1 MSCQRN
7 EQTVTYQQTK
17 GRGGKCCHFLIKATD
32 YRPEFLTVLG
42 VSKLNNATQTIL
54 IFAIDKMIFFSK
66 LSIHCFD
73 KKFGKMQRVKTQQ
86 IFPPIDF
93 ARFPHLTQS
102 CLYT

>member
-54 IFAIDKMIFFSK
+54 LFAIYEILFKNVLTFVVFFCYPVPTK
-66 LSIHCFD
+66 L
-73 KKFGKMQRVKTQQ
+73 
-86 IFPPIDF
+86 
-93 ARFPHLTQS
+93 
-102 CLYT
+102 